1 MPWTQSHLSYLRNT
15 QCRKSPKAP
24 NPPTRWHKSPRPP
37 RHRRG
42 PCLES
47 VLPRHRCQGPRLE
60 SVAQGT
66 LPRPQDPG
74 RSRFGTGSPRHRC
87 QGPRLL
93 GRADA
98 RYNFTSFAVSLFGI
112 GRRSLPA
119 WNRTPDAQRPN
130 APRHLR
136 HLRHLRTTHRTHD
149 ARARVCVRA
158 RVF

>member
-1 MPWTQSHLSYLRNT
+1 MTQVAKTPKAPTRTLFGIG
-15 QCRKSPKAP
+15 SPKAP
-24 NPPTRWHKSPRPP
+24 VPRPP
-37 RHRRG
+37 FAGR
-42 PCLES
+42 
-47 VLPRHRCQGPRLE
+47 PRHLAKAPIPGSLPVRNRSPEAPVPR
-60 SVAQGT
+60 A
-66 LPRPQDPG
+66 QDPG
-74 RSRFGTGSPRHRC
+74 HSRFGTGCPRHRC

-98 RYNFTSFAVSLFGI
+98 RYNFTTFAVSLFGI